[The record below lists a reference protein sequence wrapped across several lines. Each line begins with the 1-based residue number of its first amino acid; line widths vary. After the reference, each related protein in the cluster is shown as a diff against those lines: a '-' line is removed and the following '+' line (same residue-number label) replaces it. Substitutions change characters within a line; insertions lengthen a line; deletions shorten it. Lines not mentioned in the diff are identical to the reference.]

1 MNFSNFTSNLQS
13 NGISTGSIKSFY
25 SFAEFSG
32 GVFFNDLYSKDDFI
46 VGGNGSQVALNLLPL
61 VSLRSGSPV
70 SNSVSGSGYF
80 DENQVLRIGSG
91 ANLEDWTIFLNL
103 KKENFTQGNLGSVLF
118 STQNEP
124 SNSSGFTVGINS
136 SDRMFLEYG
145 ASDGNKIIHTHP
157 ERVGDSAIYSFSKQ
171 NDIFQISKHD
181 FLEESEAFNNY
192 TASGYVNS
200 SDWYLGNFKDFVS
213 VDSSDGYTGYSGYL
227 DNTVLVEG
235 GLSFFQQQQASRS
248 YIQDTGTDGFR
259 SGFLSG
265 FVTEF
270 TEITGV
276 TVNLSGVTGTGITG
290 FESVYSDF
298 NIPTVDGKIISGFT
312 ASGVTGE
319 LLGLTH
325 VYLTGTSVNSGTG
338 FVFVEAQENL
348 SQSAITSRASNAIS
362 FQKEIS
368 ATDEYEIYGQSQY
381 YDTINV
387 QPSFLQGVNSWYL
400 TVLPNQN
407 SINTGTLP
415 YTGGN
420 INVYR
425 EGHFIY
431 SGTGFSIFDT
441 DELAFESRAGDLPAG
456 KEHVLY
462 DYIYG
467 EQSALPSDLSFTGN
481 SLISTTDSQYKDK
494 DIYFS
499 ESGTPDSIKLV
510 SGLDWSGVGSSVQI
524 GASARG
530 SGIYLFAPL
539 NTSDFNRATGLG
551 DSIVYTNFNL
561 INEQVWLN
569 GVKQLKNRDYITFS
583 SGESTIG
590 QYVESNAARINFI
603 TDSTGTYWNF

>member
-25 SFAEFSG
+25 SFNDFSG
-32 GVFFNDLYSKDDFI
+32 GVFFNDLHSQDSFI
-46 VGGNGSQVALNLLPL
+46 VGGKSSQIALNLLPL
-61 VSLRSGSPV
+61 ISLRSGSPV
-70 SNSVSGSGYF
+70 SNTVPNSGYF
-80 DENQVLRIGSG
+80 DKNQVLRIGSG
-91 ANLEDWTIFLNL
+91 VSLDDWTLFLNL
-103 KKENFTQGNLGSVLF
+103 QKENFTQGNIGSVLF
-118 STQNEP
+118 STQDAP
-124 SNSSGFTVGINS
+124 SDSDGFTVGVNS
-136 SDRMFLEYG
+136 SDRMFLEYSS
-145 ASDGNKIIHTHP
+145 SDGNKIIHTHP

-171 NDIFQISKHD
+171 NDIFQICKHD
-181 FLEESEAFNNY
+181 FLEEGEAFNNY

-200 SDWYLGNFKDFVS
+200 SDWYIGNFKDFTSVS
-213 VDSSDGYTGYSGYL
+213 SSEGYTGYSGYL
-227 DNTVLVEG
+227 DNTVLVQG
-235 GLSFFQQQQASRS
+235 GMSFFQQQQASRS
-248 YIQDTGTDGFR
+248 YIQDTGSDGF
-259 SGFLSG
+259 STGFLSG
-265 FVTEF
+265 FTTEF

-290 FESVYSDF
+290 FESVYLDF
-298 NIPTVDGKIISGFT
+298 NIHTVNNNIISGFGL
-312 ASGVTGE
+312 SGVTGE
-319 LLGLTH
+319 FLGLSQL
-325 VYLTGTSVNSGTG
+325 YLTGTSINSGTG
-338 FVFVEAQENL
+338 VVFVEAKENL
-348 SQSAITSRASNAIS
+348 DESAITRRAPNSIS
-362 FQKEIS
+362 FQKQIN
-368 ATDEYEIYGQSQY
+368 ATDKYEIYSQKKY

-400 TVLPNQN
+400 TVLPTQN

-425 EGHFIY
+425 EGYFIY

-441 DELAFESRAGDLPAG
+441 DELAFESRAGNLSAG

-481 SLISTTDSQYKDK
+481 TLISTTDSQYKNK

-499 ESGTPDSIKLV
+499 EGGTPDSIKLV

-524 GASARG
+524 GASTRG
-530 SGIYLFAPL
+530 SGVYLFAPL
-539 NTSDFNRATGLG
+539 NTVDFNRATGLG
-551 DSIVYTNFNL
+551 DSIVNTNFKL

-569 GVKQLKNRDYITFS
+569 GVKQLKNTDYKTFS
-583 SGESTIG
+583 SGDGTIG